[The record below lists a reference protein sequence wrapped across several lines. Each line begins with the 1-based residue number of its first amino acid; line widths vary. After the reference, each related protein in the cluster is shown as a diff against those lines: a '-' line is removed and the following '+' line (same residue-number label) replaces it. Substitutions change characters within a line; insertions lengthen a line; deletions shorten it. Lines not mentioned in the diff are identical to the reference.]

1 MAWTPIRPSRP
12 KTVITI
18 ATSTSSMVPPR
29 AARPDN
35 AAPRAA
41 GRSITAVRWIIVGI
55 RLDARPSA
63 GSDQDAAGGYGMGGL
78 RGGEDNVGDIRRLA
92 SVHSESDVGAQR
104 RSKVGFFGRDRYV
117 GRRFARLEHGRAD
130 LHRPP
135 VLPAAR
141 YRDQVDVRRALD
153 RFAAG
158 EDHAF
163 VEIGSRAPHLGG
175 DHHVAHRRSGE
186 THENPKYQEHEHQLD
201 ESESA
206 QAGRPQPAH
215 GDRVYHLLSPAVRY
229 LMPST

>member
-1 MAWTPIRPSRP
+1 MAWTPISPSRP

-18 ATSTSSMVPPR
+18 ATSTSSMLKPRASRSPPR
-29 AARPDN
+29 AGRPDN
-35 AAPRAA
+35 AAPRAD
-41 GRSITAVRWIIVGI
+41 GRSITAIRWIIVGI
-55 RLDARPSA
+55 RLGAR
-63 GSDQDAAGGYGMGGL
+63 
-78 RGGEDNVGDIRRLA
+78 
-92 SVHSESDVGAQR
+92 R
-104 RSKVGFFGRDRYV
+104 RSKVGLFRRDRYV
-117 GRRFARLEHGRAD
+117 GCRFARLEHGRAH

-163 VEIGSRAPHLGG
+163 VEIGSGAPHLGG

-186 THENPKYQEHEHQLD
+186 TQENPNYHEHDHQFD

-206 QAGRPQPAH
+206 QAGLPQPAD

-229 LMPST
+229 LVPST